1 MIKRKLYCFV
11 FSTLL
16 HNSVVNTEPWSK
28 DVSCLQQVVCSI
40 CELVEACTSN
50 IRSGWKPLFGALR
63 VVRVETTANE
73 ELNELRQQHVAAVL
87 DVFNVFLATDN
98 VVAFAN
104 AAVDCILCLLKY
116 VRGPGAFFG
125 CLLPELYVC
134 RHFTGVNRLVI
145 LLLVL
150 VA

>member
-1 MIKRKLYCFV
+1 M
-11 FSTLL
+11 
-16 HNSVVNTEPWSK
+16 
-28 DVSCLQQVVCSI
+28 
-40 CELVEACTSN
+40 
-50 IRSGWKPLFGALR
+50 FGALR